1 MGGTDRAAVVA
12 KHASVAV
19 ALMGGLW
26 LLDGIGIM
34 ASPLYQLAVA
44 EPSQASPSQGASVGP
59 RRTKR
64 TAGCAAAQATAGY
77 KRVRSRC
84 EMCENASVAFVLAKE
99 ICVAETN
106 ACAVRDL

>member
-1 MGGTDRAAVVA
+1 MGGTDRAAVVG

-44 EPSQASPSQGASVGP
+44 ELSRAKHHRARELRSDHVGLSGP
-59 RRTKR
+59 R
-64 TAGCAAAQATAGY
+64 AAQATAGY
-77 KRVRSRC
+77 ERVRSRC

-106 ACAVRDL
+106 DLPRL